1 MFMKLDATRVRRTAL
16 LLFLCFA
23 LTATLLPTAASAA
36 PAAAPAASGYYHI
49 VKHGETLSHIARYYG
64 VTINAL
70 KYANHLSNANYVYV
84 GQKLYIPADGYDG
97 GYHGGYDGGH
107 HSGSCSSYYYVRHG
121 DKLSKIAAWYGMKTS
136 ALASANGI
144 SNPNYIYVGQKLC
157 IPNIYGGGY
166 GHYDGGYDHHD
177 GGYGYGHYKVK
188 AGDTLSE
195 IAKWNHTTVH
205 KLMYLNG
212 LHNPNHIYVGQVLR
226 LS

>member
-136 ALASANGI
+136 ALASANPGLAI
-144 SNPNYIYVGQKLC
+144 LTTFMWAKSSAFPTFMVVGMA
-157 IPNIYGGGY
+157 IMMEATITMMVGMAT
-166 GHYDGGYDHHD
+166 
-177 GGYGYGHYKVK
+177 V
-188 AGDTLSE
+188 
-195 IAKWNHTTVH
+195 TT
-205 KLMYLNG
+205 
-212 LHNPNHIYVGQVLR
+212 R
-226 LS
+226 